1 MRFMTKGTSFF
12 TAFTIALALGL
23 PMVAQAQERKSPLAD
38 APAVRRRVELRD
50 KRFEIGVGAG
60 ATLGQDFY
68 HAVMVNGRLA
78 FHITDWLALSG
89 WGAFNLTPTFKTSF
103 HERLIGVLPAN
114 MPVSTDIRAPTQ
126 QQATDGMNRIG
137 EAFAA
142 QLELVPF
149 TGKFGLFSKLF
160 MNYDFYAFG
169 GPGFIDFKADG
180 VCVADP
186 MGKIRGSCP
195 VTGFKIGANFGLGM
209 HLFAND
215 FFALNFEVRDILVP
229 NNPAGRDTNGDMFT
243 DSRDISWDS
252 NYIMSL
258 NLMFFL
264 PGRATIS
271 N

>member
-1 MRFMTKGTSFF
+1 MRFMTKGTSFL
-12 TAFTIALALGL
+12 TALAITVGVGMPL
-23 PMVAQAQERKSPLAD
+23 AARAEQERKSPLAD

-50 KRFEIGVGAG
+50 KRFEIGVGGG
-60 ATLGQDFY
+60 ATMGQDFY

-78 FHITDWLALSG
+78 FHLTDWLALAG
-89 WGAFNLTPTFKTSF
+89 WGGFNLTPTFKTSF
-103 HERLIGVLPAN
+103 HEKLEGALQNA
-114 MPVSTDIRAPTQ
+114 MPGKDRTPTVA
-126 QQATDGMNRIG
+126 QAEAGMNRIG
-137 EAFAA
+137 EAFALQA
-142 QLELVPF
+142 EIIPF

-169 GPGFIDFKADG
+169 GPGFIDFKADD
-180 VCVADP
+180 VCDSDMQP
-186 MGKIRGSCP
+186 SCA

-215 FFALNFEVRDILVP
+215 FFALNFELRDILVQ
-229 NNPAGRDTNGDMFT
+229 NNPAGRDENGDGFAN
-243 DSRDISWDS
+243 DHDLSWDS

-271 N
+271 D

>member
-12 TAFTIALALGL
+12 TASVLALGL
-23 PMVAQAQERKSPLAD
+23 ALPSAARAEEERKSPLAD
-38 APAVRRRVELRD
+38 APAVRRRVELRAQ
-50 KRFEIGVGAG
+50 RFEIGVGGG
-60 ATLGQDFY
+60 ATMGQDFY

-78 FHITDWLALSG
+78 FHLTDWLALSG

-103 HERLIGVLPAN
+103 HEKLLDVLDE
-114 MPVSTDIRAPTQ
+114 TTKDRTPTIE
-126 QQATDGMNRIG
+126 QAQAGMNRIG

-142 QLELVPF
+142 QAELIPF

-169 GPGFIDFKADG
+169 GVGFIDFKADET
-180 VCVADP
+180 CTQALEN
-186 MGKIRGSCP
+186 RSCA
-195 VTGFKIGANFGLGM
+195 VTGFKLGPNFGLGM

-215 FFALNFEVRDILVP
+215 FFALNFELRDIMVR
-229 NNPAGRDTNGDMFT
+229 NNPAGRDEDGDKFAN
-243 DSRDISWDS
+243 DRDLAWDS

-264 PGRATIS
+264 PGRAPIS
-271 N
+271 P